1 MEAVKQKLYSVSEY
15 FALEEQSEVRHE
27 LINGNLFEM
36 SGASRE
42 HHKICRNIT
51 RFFENTFAGK
61 GYEVFCE
68 TMKIRIQGEDIYFYP
83 DLILTKE
90 PQSEKNKF
98 VQFSPSLLVEVL
110 SESTRVKDLT
120 DKFIQYRKIDTLEYY
135 MLVEPEKVLVLLNFK
150 NEEGEWEMASFTNKE
165 ETVILPKLNISFKV
179 SEIYQ

>member
-15 FALEEQSEVRHE
+15 FALEDQSEVRHE
-27 LINGNLFEM
+27 FINGNLFEM

-42 HHKICRNIT
+42 HNIICQNVFLTLIDFARALGFIVFVENMKVKIPT
-51 RFFENTFAGK
+51 E
-61 GYEVFCE
+61 E
-68 TMKIRIQGEDIYFYP
+68 IYFYP
-83 DLILTKE
+83 DIIMTKE